1 MKLNKSKNTKLN
13 LMMIGLY
20 AGLMLIWLAFGRP
33 ITEFVAPKLPARNLY
48 CCEFGHNRNYGAIE
62 LYDYEYGLGVSY
74 TKGVE
79 SLDENKTKTIKEL
92 ESIGYHKSVQT
103 GGMYIF
109 LTFMFMPILL
119 IYNFALIL
127 KKKIKSTKANNIIK
141 NILIIIALIWTL
153 FVFGVGGHS
162 MWYGIW

>member
-1 MKLNKSKNTKLN
+1 
-13 LMMIGLY
+13 MMIGLY

-33 ITEFVAPKLPARNLY
+33 ITEFVAPKFPARNLY
-48 CCEFGHNRNYGAIE
+48 CCMIVHGRNYGAVGAVD
-62 LYDYEYGLGVSY
+62 LYEYV
-74 TKGVE
+74 
-79 SLDENKTKTIKEL
+79 

-109 LTFMFMPILL
+109 LTFVFMPILL

-127 KKKIKSTKANNIIK
+127 KKKIKSTEANNIIK
-141 NILIIIALIWTL
+141 NILIIIVLIWTL